1 MKYWSIGFLLATF
14 QGAAL
19 ACDTTDTIGGRSVRA
34 PTLASKIE
42 ISRRGD
48 SVVVRVNE
56 REYVVNRSNGVEGMT
71 IFDDRGA
78 RIASFPRLAA
88 SPAKTRSGNGSSGFP
103 RPVEGAANDR
113 LDCGFGDSFVDLGN
127 WGFEDYL
134 DPSLLRED
142 YWADEIFPRWGV
154 PIPKE
159 KPKICVHRYE
169 QCKADVDSWGAAGA
183 QACSAAAGAAAG
195 SGYVIV
201 GIGIAAACSLGG
213 DKIKDHFKK
222 QCIDEYVDCQG

>member
-1 MKYWSIGFLLATF
+1 LT
-14 QGAAL
+14 
-19 ACDTTDTIGGRSVRA
+19 
-34 PTLASKIE
+34 SKIE

-71 IFDDRGA
+71 IFDDKGA
-78 RIASFPRLAA
+78 RVASFPRMAA
-88 SPAKTRSGNGSSGFP
+88 LPAKTRSGNGSSGFP
-103 RPVEGAANDR
+103 RPVEGEVNDR

-134 DPSLLRED
+134 DPSLLREE

-201 GIGIAAACSLGG
+201 GIGIAGACSLGG

>member
-1 MKYWSIGFLLATF
+1 
-14 QGAAL
+14 
-19 ACDTTDTIGGRSVRA
+19 
-34 PTLASKIE
+34 
-42 ISRRGD
+42 
-48 SVVVRVNE
+48 VVRVNE

-134 DPSLLRED
+134 DPSLLREE
-142 YWADEIFPRWGV
+142 YWADEIFPGGVFPSRRKNRKFASIATSSARRMSIPGELRERRLAALQLAQQLEVVMSLWESALLRLARW
-154 PIPKE
+154 E
-159 KPKICVHRYE
+159 
-169 QCKADVDSWGAAGA
+169 
-183 QACSAAAGAAAG
+183 
-195 SGYVIV
+195 
-201 GIGIAAACSLGG
+201 GIR
-213 DKIKDHFKK
+213 
-222 QCIDEYVDCQG
+222 